1 MQNRSHW
8 PIPTERGS
16 THPVYRT
23 PGLHFLPWR
32 LDDPAFQRNRL
43 PAPGELLLWRLRAEW
58 DAATRG
64 FSPLDIPR
72 KEQHRAIR
80 GLSPALGKRYLVSR
94 VFLRHTLSTMLGCAP
109 AEIELHDHTEGE
121 LILRN
126 PVCSQSI
133 EIRVAYAGVWILLAM
148 SRRRLAIGATVP
160 EPALRQPV
168 PGPFDDARD
177 RLYRESALRLCDMHE
192 AYEPRHDPAT
202 HDAWPAIVS
211 QNGAALI
218 AETAA
223 GGQIHVVDLPMPGQI
238 CAAVATHEPLATI
251 HAFGWPGG

>member
-1 MQNRSHW
+1 MQNRVHW
-8 PIPTERGS
+8 PTSTERGG

-32 LDDPAFQRNRL
+32 LDDAALQRDRL
-43 PAPGELLLWRLRAEW
+43 PAPGELMLWRLRAEW
-58 DAATRG
+58 DATTRG
-64 FSPLDIPR
+64 LSPLDIPR

-94 VFLRHTLSTMLGCAP
+94 VFLRHTLSTMLGCTP

-126 PVCSQSI
+126 PVRSPAL

-148 SRRRLAIGATVP
+148 SQRRLAIGAAVP
-160 EPALRQPV
+160 EPVLRQPV
-168 PGPFDDARD
+168 QSPFDDARD
-177 RLYRESALRLCDMHE
+177 RLYRESALRLCL
-192 AYEPRHDPAT
+192 PHDARDT
-202 HDAWPAIVS
+202 RDAWPAIVS

-218 AETAA
+218 AETEA

-238 CAAVATHEPLATI
+238 CAAVATHEPFDTI